1 MKQLTVAIAVAV
13 AAAVGLRAQEIKSE
27 TKVKTDDAK
36 TVVYTGCLQT
46 GQETT
51 TYVLE
56 NAVPVKETKTETTV
70 GKTGLP
76 ETTTTTTE
84 KYVLVPTGKVEFK
97 QDVGHKVQVTAVVI
111 PAGDDKSKI
120 ETQTKTKI
128 EGQPTQ
134 RTETKEKIPQGDLP
148 QLRVVSMK
156 HLSDRCQP

>member
-1 MKQLTVAIAVAV
+1 MKRVLVMFAV
-13 AAAVGLRAQEIKSE
+13 AAAAMTGVRAQDVKSE
-27 TKVKTDDAK
+27 TKIKTDDAK
-36 TVVYTGCLQT
+36 SVVYTGCLAT

-70 GKTGLP
+70 GANGLP
-76 ETTTTTTE
+76 ETTTTTTM
-84 KYVLVPTGKVEFK
+84 KYVLVPGEKIDLK
-97 QDVGHKVQVTAVVI
+97 KDIGHKVQVTAVVI

-120 ETQTKTKI
+120 ETTTQTKV

-134 RTETKEKIPQGDLP
+134 KTETKEKVPQGDLP
-148 QLRVVSMK
+148 QLRVVAVK